1 MIEWWM
7 NETTMNTFCSVNC
20 VDIFRTNRSN
30 DNGQRPQFSTTA
42 AGGPMPVIQ
51 SVSSLAGA
59 GEPPAQPDRLPTQPL
74 PAAQL
79 GSSPPAVQQV
89 AAQGWMLFQ
98 KFPHFKIDFLSSRLF
113 NSRIV
118 SAMSS
123 PRSGPDDPRDG
134 EGHDG
139 AHPRASGG
147 AEQGDAHEAVH
158 ADQGYLVQA
167 SHYDQVRRE
176 AFKSTSIIKVGRAVD
191 RF

>member
-1 MIEWWM
+1 M
-7 NETTMNTFCSVNC
+7 
-20 VDIFRTNRSN
+20 D
-30 DNGQRPQFSTTA
+30 
-42 AGGPMPVIQ
+42 VI
-51 SVSSLAGA
+51 SKVSSISKLISKV
-59 GEPPAQPDRLPTQPL
+59 PA
-74 PAAQL
+74 
-79 GSSPPAVQQV
+79 
-89 AAQGWMLFQ
+89 
-98 KFPHFKIDFLSSRLF
+98 IF

-147 AEQGDAHEAVH
+147 AKQGDAHEAVH

-176 AFKSTSIIKVGRAVD
+176 AFKSTSIIEVGGAVH
-191 RF
+191 RFCVYLCMGCVNLPKWSTGHGHNKFPVTK